1 MKKKDYLHF
10 SSEDEDNGS
19 DKSYVSSD
27 KDEMESFYSLKTLLR
42 FFYYLIHIVPS
53 EEYSQHNED
62 VYKYINVLSMIGKLN
77 DDDKVIWYWDNN
89 AIFQYSEEDIQ
100 YILELIEK
108 QTFEIYNRKTINV
121 YEKDKYDTQ
130 ERLEEFY
137 ILFINKKLKKEHYEN
152 LYFDCVNTNK
162 SEKYI
167 DKIYSNCILEL
178 FNK

>member
-1 MKKKDYLHF
+1 
-10 SSEDEDNGS
+10 
-19 DKSYVSSD
+19 
-27 KDEMESFYSLKTLLR
+27 
-42 FFYYLIHIVPS
+42 
-53 EEYSQHNED
+53 
-62 VYKYINVLSMIGKLN
+62 MIGKLN

-100 YILELIEK
+100 HILKLIEK

-152 LYFDCVNTNK
+152 LYFDCVNINQ